1 MTQVSVCK
9 HEQFKVSGMT
19 FQLLHCMIQPSN
31 FKTKEKVR
39 ENQMHFDPITLA
51 NEAVCGDGR
60 SPLEVRTAA
69 KPAVLE
75 WQDS

>member
-9 HEQFKVSGMT
+9 HEQFKASGKT
-19 FQLLHCMIQPSN
+19 FRLLHCMIQPSN
-31 FKTKEKVR
+31 FNTKEKVG

-51 NEAVCGDGR
+51 NEAVCGDER
-60 SPLEVRTAA
+60 SPLEVRAAA